1 MKTAMNSKE
10 NNTKLNKG
18 VANNA
23 EETLKI
29 LRNKEMTM
37 AEKAKAIEKLS
48 GIEQEDENN
57 V

>member
-1 MKTAMNSKE
+1 MGKAMNSKD
-10 NNTKLNKG
+10 NTKLNKG
-18 VANNA
+18 VSDNV

-29 LRNKEMTM
+29 LRNKDLTM

-48 GIEQEDENN
+48 GIEQEGGEN